1 MGART
6 HEPNTA
12 TRARP
17 LDMARSFIVN
27 QLRGEAVIKNF
38 KAEQSIHLIDKDK
51 SVLSQIRVR
60 MTGERGQ
67 SLEPEE
73 AWWRSTV

>member
-1 MGART
+1 MKQALLPVRGPWTWQGA
-6 HEPNTA
+6 
-12 TRARP
+12 
-17 LDMARSFIVN
+17 LSLVN
-27 QLRGEAVIKNF
+27 QLHGEAVIKNF

-73 AWWRSTV
+73 AWLWSTV